1 MNISDVR
8 QQFPQY
14 SDLSDKQLADALHA
28 KFYPDLPLDDFY
40 AKVGLGGKRA
50 TVGGAFMGGLEGLL
64 SSMQTGAGAATGSA
78 EEAALAGRKR
88 GQERADKYGEAT
100 SLERVK
106 QAYNK
111 DGLLSA
117 AGEVFRQVPTAIAE
131 QAPNIAATLGSAKL
145 GAMAGTAVAPG
156 IGTLIGGGLGAFAPG
171 ALQMFGSNVERQA
184 AEQQRAGKQVAIDTG
199 SAALAAAPQAALDVA
214 ATFIP
219 MGRTVIGKVL
229 GPKVEQL
236 LARGAQESAEKLAKE
251 SLTSVITKG
260 TLVGGAAEIPTE
272 ITQQMLERA
281 QAGLSLTDEDALKE
295 YGETAYSV
303 GLLAPIGGVGRYT
316 DRAAARDV
324 AEDRRRVEEAKAQAA
339 AVKQAEQDSAAKAQ
353 YMQTPEYLD
362 DITQRYNDLQNKVA
376 ELRKTAKTKVDAND
390 LAGKEAQRQAGREL
404 AELQKTEEFTSTVQ
418 EFLKAQPLIKE
429 RDQAKVFEE
438 QKAEVMKTPGA
449 QQDLFGGMP
458 TITDMSTAGQLAA
471 FDKQL
476 AELDK
481 QAKTATTPQQQQAI
495 LNQRNAI
502 EQRMYSM
509 PGLTQSAQNELA
521 QLRSQ
526 PPAATAE
533 EARAAM
539 GQQRYIEESPQSL
552 VPSQEEFEEARR
564 RIEALQLK
572 AQTKFAESTDTAT
585 AARASEEFQR
595 LEQAKAE
602 LEKFAPYIPK
612 QPKQQ
617 KTPYLADLQKKL
629 QKARELGDMEAAAKL
644 LPQVQALE
652 EQPDLFGSDNK
663 RFAQEEALANE
674 IAQGREKA
682 EAARQR
688 LEAEKAA
695 LERIRE
701 RSAQEEGSTAWAL
714 QQKKLEQA
722 RADYA
727 NYQKLLQLREEAAK
741 LKELYGSEQEIERL
755 QNEMRQLRGL
765 PIDQV
770 ARDNR
775 AAELR
780 RRIGDLELKLEG
792 AQSETRFGPSAR
804 EGSLLQKLRST
815 ETELDALQRQIAA
828 AESTRDQT
836 AVADNI
842 LTEASDERV
851 GKLVDRLLN
860 ATTPQGEA
868 PSTPITASLKAQ
880 TRQSQEKVAG
890 QSEPLR
896 KQIEELRKNPRKN
909 KDQIANLEQQIAD
922 IEAGGMQGNMFAPL
936 MAEPAAEDALEKQK
950 PTTRSRMV
958 ELGENTADAFDQL
971 YFELE
976 KRGDA
981 SPQVVAERR
990 KQLERAVVTEID
1002 FKLQSANAPAMNR
1015 AERNQ
1020 LKQELDLLVDDMLRV
1035 GITRNADNSY
1045 ALGQV
1050 EGMTIV
1056 AVPAEGSLSTAQLT
1070 DVQNQLAEVRNQR
1083 MSALEPQLAKLTD
1096 EITSL
1101 GRMAGMTGNE
1111 LTAFVEQQM
1120 LGSGPQSL
1128 RSSIASAQQKE
1139 RELSALLSGY
1149 IEGKNLQRVVVPT
1162 MYAASARVRDLNA
1175 QLSVATANGDKTK
1188 IDSIN
1193 KELEL
1198 IEKSYTSSG
1207 SNAPLSQ
1214 RALGNIKSALPV
1226 LEDQL
1231 SGIVRRFSTD
1241 FTTNTEAREAGA
1253 TRVQVAPIEAAAD
1266 MLTRIQQNQFD
1277 INTLNAYIKKAGTPK
1292 AGPAFDALKA
1302 VIAQRDMLVQ
1312 AQKNLRTAYN
1322 AKAERDQQTA
1332 TAEEGAPTT
1341 QDAIVGMGATPQQLA
1356 GLDTRLAELR
1366 RLRQEVVDARSREGQ
1381 VGRSAKEQALLDK
1394 YAKEGPALITQY
1406 DNEIDRLTRM
1416 RQKMAPQEMRMQGAY
1431 NEARRAEQ
1439 EAGYVGDEAERAEMQ
1454 RELDT
1459 INRQL
1464 ENLTVTTSGGR
1475 IQQQLEAARDELQ
1488 AKLSFQGPAP
1498 KEGRVPQRVL
1508 PGIAT
1513 GAAVEVKP
1521 VAEER
1526 MTQARTDMVEA
1537 RTKVETLKDALQRTG
1552 TEPQYFSEVA
1562 QRLRNEVEAYY
1573 DERER
1578 DPGNLVLQR
1587 LEPSYRQKMS
1597 EVLYFEV
1604 LAANTEDQTT
1614 ARANVQT
1621 ALDKATA
1628 DMARTEAAYKA
1639 LSERQRKYETQEDV
1653 RRGAAPGQRAAERI
1667 QAGKGEGFVTPKG
1680 GKVFVPKS
1688 AASWDI
1694 KKDSTTKTPTVQQT
1708 KSAVALARAAQTVLE
1723 RTEPKV
1729 SAAKQDAAKVQTQ
1742 IAALT
1747 AQKKAVDEKL
1757 AQIYPEAVA
1766 QATADEIT
1774 QIEQALR
1781 TATLAQAPA
1790 SPLPTE
1796 EITGLRFVPPDLKA
1810 FNTIIETTNSA
1821 TQKAAGEIGYTQ
1833 LLVDNAFK
1841 KLQAALNRLEKDGK
1855 KSPGK
1860 LAGLTSAYE
1869 AALFQYN
1876 KAQETLLDTKE
1887 AYLVARRSQLQLLQG
1902 VGYDLQLQQRALT
1915 SALAEYGAQ
1924 LPQAQQTVSAL
1935 EKERDALQAK
1945 LDKATEEQKRTVGEQ
1960 QLAKD
1965 KERQERNKAL
1975 DAAADARAALQR
1987 AKEGLG
1993 LAGTRVTRD
2002 TAGAIPAAVQ
2012 ADIKRQIASA
2022 ETELGK
2028 VESNP
2033 RATAAEITAAK
2044 DKIVALNQSLDTL
2057 YSMVPPTATPIYE
2070 GDVSATQDA
2079 LTAARERL
2087 EDLEQGG
2094 RATTAQIENARQRV
2108 SELEAAAQGPQ
2119 PAEGM
2124 RLPERR
2130 VGPMVRNISGSKKLI
2145 QGGMQ
2150 KLRASGLSQ
2159 EAANSVTIA
2168 HYTVQ
2173 LEENPDSKTAKNKL
2187 DAATKGM
2194 TQDQVD
2200 AAFEEGVRLI
2210 GSGPTLEMI
2219 AKRET
2224 LRQADITLTKAEK
2237 DLAYAQDAKD
2247 PAMVKL
2253 AEDGVAI
2260 AKNNRDRAI
2269 DAYNIAKE
2277 LREAQFVK
2285 RERTSTK
2292 QAALDAELDAA
2303 FDSTSVPLETDLVAP
2318 EKSKIQRKTGRVV
2331 FRTAT
2336 TSGPGMQVSAVRR
2349 LVERIISEWTNV
2361 PNIVLAE
2368 EFDSLPDNIKEQAIA
2383 DGVQD
2388 TFPGVYDPI
2397 TNTTYLVADRLH
2409 TAEDVIATLAHEI
2422 SGHFGLRSIMGQDFP
2437 RIMESLYKGNKT
2449 VRDLA
2454 DAKIAETPNL
2464 PVMTAVEEVLADMA
2478 EKPTTPVAKGVVAR
2492 VVAFIKNALKRLSG
2506 QTVSDDYVRQI
2517 IANANRYV
2525 TTGGTAGP
2533 GGRYTGGP
2541 VFRSKNTPS
2550 SSIVGQKAASW
2561 DNLRGNL
2568 FGLGGR
2574 VQFVDRLG
2582 AADEGIVRAQNAGV
2596 LSSLEAET
2604 AQYFMRLADATSQT
2618 AGQFI
2623 TSGPVQIVS
2632 EKIGNSVE
2640 ERYQSQTGSNLVRVA
2655 EHIDTAA
2662 KAGLGDSAEIA
2673 TTVIMAGNRANS
2685 MTNGWERL
2693 NAENPAGAKAEYEMY
2708 KAKLAANPA
2717 AKAAVDA
2724 AIAEY
2729 QKYNNG
2735 LLDFLVQTGFM
2746 PKHEADRLKKVP
2758 YVPFYRVENG
2768 AVVLFTGEEKPIRIG
2783 SLTDNPDLKQLL
2795 GDSRSI
2801 MPLLTSAAQNTFML
2815 TRAGLRN
2822 KGTHATADALFK
2834 AGFAS
2839 KFGRGPGPAGTS
2851 TVRFKVNGEDYFA
2864 VIDTDTFG
2872 VPANLVV
2879 QGMEGIKTAI
2889 PLLVQMLGIP
2899 ANILRKFVT
2908 RSPAYIVRQLI
2919 RDPVNAA
2926 IVGGVDGMPVLNAL
2940 KEMSKMRAGR
2950 SPSEDA
2956 LMRGLV
2962 VSSNVYTGDERDMQ
2976 KFLED
2981 ISTGKGKWDKL
2992 LGLMD
2997 TAALQSDA
3005 ATRAVVYQDSLKKGF
3020 TTRQAE
3026 YRALEVQNFSRRG
3039 LSPSMQWLSVMVPF
3053 FNAQIQGLDVLYR
3066 SFRGKMPFSE
3076 RLEIQRKIIARGSML
3091 FVGTLAYAMM
3101 MQDDEEYLKATPEER
3116 YGNFFVHIPGVKDA
3130 LKIPIPYEAGILFKA
3145 LPEAIVNVA
3154 MGDAKAKEAIKGLGM
3169 LLWQSTPGV
3178 VPLGTKPI
3186 LEAAYGQTP
3195 FGPIESA
3202 REKELKAAERYRENT
3217 PEVLKLLGG
3226 LTGAVG
3232 VSPLMLEHFVRGYT
3246 SSLGVSLLHVFDPV
3260 LAEQGLSKATTGASK
3275 TPFIGGLFQTADGR
3289 FLIERAYER
3298 MEEINQV
3305 ANTYKKL
3312 ASSGRTAEA
3321 EAMRQNYLGMLE
3333 MANSAGSFKQ
3343 RMGDM
3348 FSQERAIRDDRRL
3361 TTEQKDKRIEQ
3372 LKAAQ
3377 NKEAREFYAAT
3388 ERTTP
3393 R

>member
-78 EEAALAGRKR
+78 EEAALAGLKR

-184 AEQQRAGKQVAIDTG
+184 AEQQRAGQPVDINVG
-199 SAALAAAPQAALDVA
+199 QAATAAPIQAALDVA

-236 LARGAQESAEKLAKE
+236 LARGAEESAEKLAKE
-251 SLTSVITKG
+251 SLKSVLAKG
-260 TLVGGAAEIPTE
+260 TLVGGVAEIPTE
-272 ITQQMLERA
+272 IAQQMLERA

-316 DRAAARDV
+316 DRSAARDV
-324 AEDRRRVEEAKAQAA
+324 VEDRRRVEEAKAQAA

-471 FDKQL
+471 FDEQI

-481 QAKTATTPQQQQAI
+481 QAAKATTPQQQQAI
-495 LNQRNAI
+495 LNQRTDI
-502 EQRMYSM
+502 EQRV
-509 PGLTQSAQNELA
+509 QE
-521 QLRSQ
+521 
-526 PPAATAE
+526 
-533 EARAAM
+533 
-539 GQQRYIEESPQSL
+539 L
-552 VPSQEEFEEARR
+552 VPSQEEFDEARR

-617 KTPYLADLQKKL
+617 KTPDLADLQKKL

-701 RSAQEEGSTAWAL
+701 RSAQEEGSAAWAL

-741 LKELYGSEQEIERL
+741 LKDLYGSEQEIERL

-828 AESTRDQT
+828 AENTRDQT

-851 GKLVDRLLN
+851 GKLVDQLLN
-860 ATTPQGEA
+860 AATPQGEA
-868 PSTPITASLKAQ
+868 PSTPIATALKSQ
-880 TRQSQEKVAG
+880 TAKSQEKVAG
-890 QSEPLR
+890 QTEPLR

-936 MAEPAAEDALEKQK
+936 MAEPAAEGDLEKQK

-958 ELGENTADAFDQL
+958 DLNENTSDAFDQL

-976 KRGDA
+976 KTGEG
-981 SPQVVAERR
+981 SPQVIAERR
-990 KQLERAVVTEID
+990 KQLERAVVMEID
-1002 FKLQSANAPAMNR
+1002 FKLQAAGAPAMNR
-1015 AERNQ
+1015 AERDQ
-1020 LKQELDLLVDDMLRV
+1020 LKQELSLLVDDMLRI
-1035 GITRNADNSY
+1035 GIKRNADNSY
-1045 ALGQV
+1045 SLGQIT
-1050 EGMTIV
+1050 GMTI
-1056 AVPAEGSLSTAQLT
+1056 AAIPKEGSLTTAQLAQ
-1070 DVQNQLAEVRNQR
+1070 VQNELADVRNNR
-1083 MSALEPQLAKLTD
+1083 IGTLEPRLAKLND
-1096 EITSL
+1096 EIASL

-1111 LTAFVEQQM
+1111 LTAFVEEQM

-1149 IEGKNLQRVVVPT
+1149 IEGKNLQLVVVPT
-1162 MYAASARVRDLNA
+1162 MYAASARVRELNA
-1175 QLSVATANGDKTK
+1175 QLTAATANGDKTK

-1193 KELEL
+1193 KELDA

-1207 SNAPLSQ
+1207 SNAPLSH

-1241 FTTNTEAREAGA
+1241 FTTNAEAREAGP
-1253 TRVQVAPIEAAAD
+1253 TRVQTTPLEAAAD
-1266 MLTRIQQNQFD
+1266 TLARIQQNQFD
-1277 INTLNAYIKKAGTPK
+1277 LNTLNAYIKKAGTPK
-1292 AGPAFDALKA
+1292 EGAAFDALKS
-1302 VIAQRDMLVQ
+1302 VTAQRDALVQ
-1312 AQKNLRTAYN
+1312 EQKNLRAAYN
-1322 AKAERDQQTA
+1322 AKAERAQQTT
-1332 TAEEGAPTT
+1332 TAEETAPTT
-1341 QDAIVGMGATPQQLA
+1341 REAIVGMGATPQQLA

-1366 RLRQEVVDARSREGQ
+1366 RLRQDAVDSRSREGQ
-1381 VGRSAKEQALLDK
+1381 VGRNAKEQALLDK

-1416 RQKMAPQEMRMQGAY
+1416 RNKLAPQEASMQEAY

-1439 EAGYVGDEAERAEMQ
+1439 ETGYVGDAAERAELQ

-1459 INRQL
+1459 INKQL
-1464 ENLTVTTSGGR
+1464 ENLTVTTTGGR

-1488 AKLSFQGPAP
+1488 AKLNFQGPAP
-1498 KEGRVPQRVL
+1498 KERVLQRSL

-1513 GAAVEVKP
+1513 GAVTEVKP
-1521 VAEER
+1521 VSEER
-1526 MTQARTDMVEA
+1526 MTQARTEMVET
-1537 RTKVETLKDALQRTG
+1537 RTTVETLKDALQRTG
-1552 TEPQYFSEVA
+1552 TEAQYFREVA
-1562 QRLRNEVEAYY
+1562 QLLRNEVDAFEDAYEARAGTAQ
-1573 DERER
+1573 DQAQWDKR
-1578 DPGNLVLQR
+1578 R
-1587 LEPSYRQKMS
+1587 LESDAKLS
-1597 EVLYFEV
+1597 KILYFEV
-1604 LAANTEDQTT
+1604 LASNTEDQADAK
-1614 ARANVQT
+1614 ARVQT
-1621 ALDKATA
+1621 ALDKAVA
-1628 DMARTEAAYKA
+1628 DMERAESTYNA
-1639 LSERQRKYETQEDV
+1639 LSERQRKYEAQEDV
-1653 RRGAAPGQRAAERI
+1653 RIGAAPGQRAAERI
-1667 QAGKGEGFVTPKG
+1667 QAGKGEGFQTPKG
-1680 GKVFVPKS
+1680 GKIFTPKS

-1694 KKDSTTKTPTVQQT
+1694 KKDSTTKTPTAQET
-1708 KSAVALARAAQTVLE
+1708 KSAMSLAKAAQTLLDRV
-1723 RTEPKV
+1723 TP
-1729 SAAKQDAAKVQTQ
+1729 AASRAQQSIASIQSQV
-1742 IAALT
+1742 AALT
-1747 AQKKAVDEKL
+1747 AQRKAVDEKL
-1757 AQIYPEAVA
+1757 AQIYPENVE

-1781 TATLAQAPA
+1781 TATLAKAPA
-1790 SPLPTE
+1790 SPLPVDE
-1796 EITGLRFVPPDLKA
+1796 VTGVALLPADLGS
-1810 FNTIIETTNSA
+1810 FNAIIETTNSA
-1821 TQKAAGEIGYTQ
+1821 VQKAASEIGYTQ
-1833 LLVDNAFK
+1833 LLVDNAFT
-1841 KLQAALNRLEKDGK
+1841 KLQAALKRLEKEGS

-1860 LAGLTSAYE
+1860 RAGLTSAYE

-1902 VGYDLQLQQRALT
+1902 VGYNLQLQQRALT
-1915 SALAEYGAQ
+1915 ASLAEYGTQ
-1924 LPQAQQTVSAL
+1924 LPQAQQTAATL

-1945 LDKATEEQKRTVGEQ
+1945 LDKATDEQKRVIGAQ
-1960 QLAKD
+1960 QLERD
-1965 KERQERNKAL
+1965 KERQARNKAL
-1975 DAAADARAALQR
+1975 DDAAEARATLQR

-1993 LAGTRVTRD
+1993 LEGIRVTRD
-2002 TAGAIPAAVQ
+2002 TAGKIPAAVQ
-2012 ADIKRQIASA
+2012 ADIKKRISTA
-2022 ETELGK
+2022 ETELTK
-2028 VESNP
+2028 TESNP
-2033 RATAAEITAAK
+2033 RSTADEINAAK
-2044 DKIVALNQSLDTL
+2044 EKIVGLNKELDTI
-2057 YSMVPPTATPIYE
+2057 YGMVQPTATPIYE
-2070 GDVSATQDA
+2070 GTRKQLDD
-2079 LTAARERL
+2079 RL
-2087 EDLEQGG
+2087 LQAQVRLAELEQDD
-2094 RATTAQIENARQRV
+2094 RATSAQIEAARKRIT
-2108 SELEAAAQGPQ
+2108 ELQKLGEGPQ

-2159 EAANSVTIA
+2159 EAANSIAIA

-2173 LEENPDSKTAKNKL
+2173 LEGNSNSKTAKDKL

-2224 LRQADITLTKAEK
+2224 LRQADVTLTKAEK
-2237 DLAYAQDAKD
+2237 DLAFAQDAKD

-2260 AKNNRDRAI
+2260 AKNNRDRAV
-2269 DAYNIAKE
+2269 DAYNVAKE
-2277 LREAQFVK
+2277 EREVQFVT
-2285 RERTSTK
+2285 RERSSKK
-2292 QAALDAELDAA
+2292 QAAADAELDAA
-2303 FDSTSVPLETDLVAP
+2303 FDNTSSPIETEIESAAAT
-2318 EKSKIQRKTGRVV
+2318 ESETTTARKGRVV

-2349 LVERIISEWTNV
+2349 LVERITGEWTNV

-2454 DAKIAETPNL
+2454 DAKIAQTPNM

-2478 EKPTTPVAKGVVAR
+2478 ERPTTPVAKGVVAR

-2851 TVRFKVNGEDYFA
+2851 TVRFKVKGEDYFA

-3333 MANSAGSFKQ
+3333 MAGSAGSFKQ

-3361 TTEQKDKRIEQ
+3361 TTAQKDARIEQ

>member
-1 MNISDVR
+1 MSYTVALPNGQTVEFPDSVPKDKAAEIIR
-8 QQFPQY
+8 QQ
-14 SDLSDKQLADALHA
+14 
-28 KFYPDLPLDDFY
+28 
-40 AKVGLGGKRA
+40 LGGVSAEEGKRA
-50 TVGGAFMGGLEGLL
+50 TVGGAFSSGLESLL

-78 EEAALAGRKR
+78 EEAALAGLKR
-88 GQERADKYGEAT
+88 GQERAAKYGEAT

-106 QAYNK
+106 QAYAK
-111 DGLLSA
+111 DGFLSA
-117 AGEVFRQVPTAIAE
+117 AGETLRQVPTAIAE
-131 QAPNIAATLGSAKL
+131 QAPNIAATLGTAKL
-145 GAMAGTAVAPG
+145 GAMAGTAIAPG
-156 IGTLIGGGLGAFAPG
+156 IGTLIGGGLGAFVPG

-184 AEQQRAGKQVAIDTG
+184 AEQQQAGKPVNIDVG
-199 SAALAAAPQAALDVA
+199 SAAAAAPIQGALDVA

-219 MGRTVIGKVL
+219 LGRTVIGKVL

-251 SLTSVITKG
+251 SLTSVIAKG
-260 TLVGGAAEIPTE
+260 TVVGGAAEIPTE

-281 QAGLSLTDEDALKE
+281 QAGLSLTDADALKE

-303 GLLAPIGGVGRYT
+303 GLLAPIGGVGRFA
-316 DRAAARDV
+316 DRSAARDV
-324 AEDRRRVEEAKAQAA
+324 VEDRRRIDEAKAQAE
-339 AVKQAEQDSAAKAQ
+339 AVKQAEQQRVAREQ
-353 YMQTPEYLD
+353 YMQTPEYLGE
-362 DITQRYNDLQNKVA
+362 IAQRYTDLQNKVT
-376 ELRKTAKTKVDAND
+376 ELRKVAKTKVDAND

-404 AELQKTEEFTSTVQ
+404 AELQKTEEYTSTVQ
-418 EFLKAQPLIKE
+418 EFLKAQPLIKARE
-429 RDQAKVFEE
+429 EAQAFEAQKVEAM
-438 QKAEVMKTPGA
+438 KAPGA

-458 TITDMSTAGQLAA
+458 TVTDMSPIGQLSA
-471 FDKQL
+471 FDTQL
-476 AELDK
+476 ADLDA
-481 QAKTATTPQQQQAI
+481 QAKKATTPQQQQAI
-495 LNQRNAI
+495 LNQRNDI
-502 EQRMYSM
+502 EQRMQALA
-509 PGLTQSAQNELA
+509 PAQ
-521 QLRSQ
+521 
-526 PPAATAE
+526 AE
-533 EARAAM
+533 
-539 GQQRYIEESPQSL
+539 
-552 VPSQEEFEEARR
+552 FDEARR

-572 AQTKFAESTDTAT
+572 AQTAFAESTDTAT
-585 AARASEEFQR
+585 AARASEEYQR

-612 QPKQQ
+612 QLAQP
-617 KTPYLADLQKKL
+617 KTPDIADLQKKL
-629 QKARELGDMEAAAKL
+629 QKARDLGDMEAAAKL
-644 LPQVQALE
+644 LPQIQQAGTQLGLFE
-652 EQPDLFGSDNK
+652 EGMQQEDA
-663 RFAQEEALANE
+663 FAQAVGDTREKLAQARQKLDSEKEAL
-674 IAQGREKA
+674 G
-682 EAARQR
+682 
-688 LEAEKAA
+688 
-695 LERIRE
+695 RIRE
-701 RSAQEEGSTAWAL
+701 QNLPGPTVSGGFRSV
-714 QQKKLEQA
+714 LEQERA
-722 RADYA
+722 TKAKATYDQALADYE
-727 NYQKLLQLREEAAK
+727 NLQKNAALIEQINTLRRQRATPAVEE
-741 LKELYGSEQEIERL
+741 ELNRLMQEA
-755 QNEMRQLRGL
+755 RQLGL
-765 PIDQV
+765 LPMDQQ

-780 RRIGDLELKLEG
+780 RRIGELEIKLEG
-792 AQSETRFGPSAR
+792 AQSDVKFGPSAR
-804 EGSLLQKLRST
+804 EGAALQKLRDVEAEMAELQKEIDAAE
-815 ETELDALQRQIAA
+815 ETRTARAKQTQKAVPYNPDIAEWTDVTDQRTSDFLDRILASLTPSQPATPTSAA
-828 AESTRDQT
+828 ANLR
-836 AVADNI
+836 
-842 LTEASDERV
+842 
-851 GKLVDRLLN
+851 
-860 ATTPQGEA
+860 
-868 PSTPITASLKAQ
+868 AQ
-880 TRQSQEKVAG
+880 TQQSQEKTAG
-890 QSEPLR
+890 QTAPLR

-922 IEAGGMQGNMFAPL
+922 IEAGGMQGNMFAQL
-936 MAEPAAEDALEKQK
+936 MAEPAAEGELEKQK

-976 KRGDA
+976 KRGEA

-1002 FKLQSANAPAMNR
+1002 FKLQTAGAPAMSR

-1045 ALGQV
+1045 ALGQI

-1056 AVPAEGSLSTAQLT
+1056 ALPAEGSLSTAQLAE
-1070 DVQNQLAEVRNQR
+1070 VQNQLAEVRNNR
-1083 MSALEPQLAKLTD
+1083 ITVLEPRLAQLTE
-1096 EITSL
+1096 EIYSL
-1101 GRMAGMTGNE
+1101 GRMAGRTGNE
-1111 LTAFVEQQM
+1111 LSAFVDQQ
-1120 LGSGPQSL
+1120 LEGNGPQSL
-1128 RSSIASAQQKE
+1128 HSSIASAQQKE

-1162 MYAASARVRDLNA
+1162 MDAASPRVRDLNA
-1175 QLSVATANGDKTK
+1175 QLAAATANGDQTK

-1193 KELEL
+1193 KELYS
-1198 IEKSYTSSG
+1198 IEKSYTAKG

-1214 RALGNIKSALPV
+1214 RVLGDIKSALPV

-1241 FTTNTEAREAGA
+1241 FTTNPEAREAGV

-1312 AQKNLRTAYN
+1312 AQKNLRASYN
-1322 AKAERDQQTA
+1322 AKAERAQQPT

-1341 QDAIVGMGATPQQLA
+1341 QEAIVGMGATPQQLA

-1366 RLRQEVVDARSREGQ
+1366 RLRQEVVDARSRQGQ
-1381 VGRSAKEQALLDK
+1381 VGRTAKEQALLDK
-1394 YAKEGPALITQY
+1394 YAKEGPTLITQY

-1416 RQKMAPQEMRMQGAY
+1416 RQKMAPQETLMQGAY
-1431 NEARRAEQ
+1431 NEARLAEQ
-1439 EAGYVGDEAERAEMQ
+1439 EAGYVGDEAERAELQ

-1464 ENLTVTTSGGR
+1464 ENLTVTTAGGK
-1475 IQQQLEAARDELQ
+1475 IKQQLEAARNDLQ

-1498 KEGRVPQRVL
+1498 KEERAPQRSL

-1513 GAAVEVKP
+1513 GAVVEVKP

-1537 RTKVETLKDALQRTG
+1537 RTTVETLKEALRRTG
-1552 TEPQYFSEVA
+1552 TEAQYFREVA
-1562 QRLRNEVEAYY
+1562 QLLRNEVDAFEDAYEA
-1573 DERER
+1573 RAGSQR
-1578 DPGNLVLQR
+1578 DQAQWDKLR
-1587 LEPSYRQKMS
+1587 LESDAKLS
-1597 EVLYFEV
+1597 KVLYFEV
-1604 LAANTEDQTT
+1604 LASNTEDQTDAKT
-1614 ARANVQT
+1614 RVQT
-1621 ALDKATA
+1621 ALDNAVEN
-1628 DMARTEAAYKA
+1628 MERTEAAYKA
-1639 LSERQRKYETQEDV
+1639 LSERQRKYEAQEDV

-1694 KKDSTTKTPTVQQT
+1694 KKDSTTKTPTVPQT
-1708 KSAVALARAAQTVLE
+1708 KSAVALARAAQTVLD

-1729 SAAKQDAAKVQTQ
+1729 SAAKQDVAKVQTQ
-1742 IAALT
+1742 VATLT

-1757 AQIYPEAVA
+1757 AQIYPEAVE
-1766 QATADEIT
+1766 QETKDEIQ
-1774 QIEQALR
+1774 QIEQTLR
-1781 TATLAQAPA
+1781 TATLAAAP
-1790 SPLPTE
+1790 PLLPIDEVTYAPVMPT
-1796 EITGLRFVPPDLKA
+1796 DLKEL
-1810 FNTIIETTNSA
+1810 NTLIETTNSKV
-1821 TQKAAGEIGYTQ
+1821 QKAASEIGYVQ
-1833 LLVDNAFK
+1833 LQADNAFS
-1841 KLQAALNRLEKDGK
+1841 KLQAALKRLEKEGD

-1860 LAGLTSAYE
+1860 RAGLTSAYE
-1869 AALFQYN
+1869 AALFQHN
-1876 KAQETLLDTKE
+1876 KAQDNLLDAKE
-1887 AYLVARRSQLQLLQG
+1887 TYLVARRAQLQLLQG
-1902 VGYDLQLQQRALT
+1902 VSENLKLQQTGLNN
-1915 SALAEYGAQ
+1915 ALAEYGMQ

-1945 LDKATEEQKRTVGEQ
+1945 VDKATEEQKRTVGAQ
-1960 QLAKD
+1960 QLERD

-1975 DAAADARAALQR
+1975 DAAAEARAALQR
-1987 AKEGLG
+1987 AKEGMG
-1993 LAGTRVTRD
+1993 LEGTRVTRD
-2002 TAGAIPAAVQ
+2002 TAGKIPTAVQ
-2012 ADIKRQIASA
+2012 ADIKQQIATA

-2033 RATAAEITAAK
+2033 RSTAAEITAAK

-2057 YSMVPPTATPIYE
+2057 YSMVPPTVTPIYE

-2094 RATTAQIENARQRV
+2094 RATTAQIETARQRV
-2108 SELEAAAQGPQ
+2108 KELEDAAQGPQ
-2119 PAEGM
+2119 PVEGM
-2124 RLPERR
+2124 RLPERK

-2145 QGGMQ
+2145 QGGIQ
-2150 KLRASGLSQ
+2150 KLRAAGLSQ
-2159 EAANSVTIA
+2159 EAANSIAIA

-2173 LEENPDSKTAKNKL
+2173 LEDKPDNKTAKAKL

-2210 GSGPTLEMI
+2210 GSGPTLEVI

-2224 LRQADITLTKAEK
+2224 LRQADVTLTKAEK
-2237 DLAYAQDAKD
+2237 DLDFAKEAKD

-2260 AKNNRDRAI
+2260 AENARNRAV
-2269 DAYNIAKE
+2269 DAYNLAKE
-2277 LREAQFVK
+2277 LREAQFLK
-2285 RERTSTK
+2285 RERAPSK
-2292 QAALDAELDAA
+2292 QAVADAELDAA
-2303 FDSTSVPLETDLVAP
+2303 FDTTVSPIEAEIDTDTAA
-2318 EKSKIQRKTGRVV
+2318 ESDKAKARTGRVV

-2349 LVERIISEWTNV
+2349 LVERITGEWENV

-2368 EFDSLPDNIKEQAIA
+2368 EFDSLPDNIKQQAIA

-2388 TFPGVYDPI
+2388 TFPGVYDPV

-2409 TAEDVIATLAHEI
+2409 TGEDVIATIAHEI

-2437 RIMESLYKGNKT
+2437 RIMEMLYKGNKN
-2449 VRDLA
+2449 VRELA
-2454 DAKIAETPNL
+2454 DAKIAASPNM

-2478 EKPTTPVAKGVVAR
+2478 ESPTTPAAKGVVAR

-2541 VFRSKNTPS
+2541 VFRSKNTPPS
-2550 SSIVGQKAASW
+2550 AMVGQQAGNW
-2561 DNLRGNL
+2561 DTVRGNL
-2568 FGLGGR
+2568 FGLAGR
-2574 VQFVDRLG
+2574 VQLVDKLG

-2604 AQYFMRLADATSQT
+2604 AQYFMRLADATSQA

-2632 EKIGNSVE
+2632 EKIGTSVE

-2693 NAENPAGAKAEYEMY
+2693 NAKEPAKAKAEYEMY

-2746 PKHEADRLKKVP
+2746 SKHEADRLKKVP

-2783 SLTDNPDLKQLL
+2783 SLADNPDLKQLL

-2801 MPLLTSAAQNTFML
+2801 MPLLTSAVQNTFML

-2822 KGTHATADALFK
+2822 KGAHATSDALFK

-2851 TVRFKVNGEDYFA
+2851 TVRFKVGGEDYFA

-2872 VPANLVV
+2872 IPANLVV
-2879 QGMEGIKTAI
+2879 QGMEGIKTAL
-2889 PLLVQMLGIP
+2889 PMLVKMLGIP

-2908 RSPAYIVRQLI
+2908 RGPAYIIRQLI

-2926 IVGGVDGMPVLNAL
+2926 IVGGVDGVPVLNAL
-2940 KEMSKMRAGR
+2940 REMAKMRGGR
-2950 SPSEDA
+2950 SPSQEA

-2976 KFLED
+2976 KFLDD

-2992 LGLMD
+2992 IGLMD
-2997 TAALQSDA
+2997 TMALQSDA

-3039 LSPSMQWLSVMVPF
+3039 LSPSMQYLSIMVPF

-3091 FVGTLAYAMM
+3091 MVGTLAYAMM
-3101 MQDDEEYLKATPEER
+3101 MQDDEEYMKASPEER

-3130 LKIPIPYEAGILFKA
+3130 LKIPIPYEVGILFKA

-3154 MGDAKAKEAIKGLGM
+3154 MGDAKAKEAIKGIGM

-3178 VPLGTKPI
+3178 VPLGTKPV
-3186 LEAAYGQTP
+3186 LEAAYGSTP
-3195 FGPIESA
+3195 FGPIESQ

-3226 LTGAVG
+3226 LTGSVG

-3260 LAEQGLSKATTGASK
+3260 LAEQGLEKATRGAAK
-3275 TPFIGGLFQTADGR
+3275 TPFVGGLFQTADGR

-3333 MANSAGSFKQ
+3333 MSGSAGAFKQ

-3348 FSQERAIRDDRRL
+3348 FGQERAIRDDRRL
-3361 TTEQKDKRIEQ
+3361 TTAQKDQRIEQ

-3377 NKEAREFYAAT
+3377 TKEAREFYAAT
-3388 ERTTP
+3388 ERTTRP
-3393 R
+3393 

>member
-28 KFYPDLPLDDFY
+28 KFYSDVPLDDFY
-40 AKVGLGGKRA
+40 AKVGLGSKRA
-50 TVGGAFMGGLEGLL
+50 TVGGAFSSGLESLL

-78 EEAALAGRKR
+78 EEAALAGLKR
-88 GQERADKYGEAT
+88 GQERAAKYGEAT

-106 QAYNK
+106 QAYAK
-111 DGLLSA
+111 DGFLSA
-117 AGEVFRQVPTAIAE
+117 AGETLRQVPTAIAE
-131 QAPNIAATLGSAKL
+131 QAPNIAATLGTAKL
-145 GAMAGTAVAPG
+145 GAMAGTAIAPG
-156 IGTLIGGGLGAFAPG
+156 IGTLIGGGLGAFVPG

-184 AEQQRAGKQVAIDTG
+184 AEQQQAGKPVNIDVG
-199 SAALAAAPQAALDVA
+199 SAAAAAPIQGALDVA

-219 MGRTVIGKVL
+219 LGRTVIGKVL

-251 SLTSVITKG
+251 SLTSVIAKG
-260 TLVGGAAEIPTE
+260 TVVGGAAEIPTE

-281 QAGLSLTDEDALKE
+281 QAGLSLTDADALKE

-303 GLLAPIGGVGRYT
+303 GLLAPIGGVGRFA
-316 DRAAARDV
+316 DRSAARDV
-324 AEDRRRVEEAKAQAA
+324 VEDRRRVEEAKAQAE
-339 AVKQAEQDSAAKAQ
+339 AVKQAEQQRVAREQ
-353 YMQTPEYLD
+353 YMQTPEYLGE
-362 DITQRYNDLQNKVA
+362 ITQRYTDLQNKVT
-376 ELRKTAKTKVDAND
+376 ELRKIAKTKVDAND

-404 AELQKTEEFTSTVQ
+404 AELQKTEEYTSTVQ

-429 RDQAKVFEE
+429 REEKQAFEA

-458 TITDMSTAGQLAA
+458 TITDMSPAGQLSA
-471 FDKQL
+471 FDTQL
-476 AELDK
+476 ADLDAQSK
-481 QAKTATTPQQQQAI
+481 KATTPQQQQAI
-495 LNQRNAI
+495 LNQRNDI
-502 EQRMYSM
+502 EQRM
-509 PGLTQSAQNELA
+509 
-521 QLRSQ
+521 
-526 PPAATAE
+526 
-533 EARAAM
+533 
-539 GQQRYIEESPQSL
+539 QSL
-552 VPSQEEFEEARR
+552 IPSQEEFDEGRR
-564 RIEALQLK
+564 RIEALQLR
-572 AQTKFAESTDTAT
+572 AQTAFAKSTDTAT
-585 AARASEEFQR
+585 AARASAEFQR

-602 LEKFAPYIPK
+602 LEKFAPYIAK
-612 QPKQQ
+612 QPK
-617 KTPYLADLQKKL
+617 ASDAAALQKKL
-629 QKARELGDMEAAAKL
+629 QKARDEGDMETAARL
-644 LPQVQALE
+644 LPQVQSLE
-652 EQPDLFGSDNK
+652 EQPDLFASADLK
-663 RFAQEEALANE
+663 EERDAKFAEE

-688 LEAEKAA
+688 VEEEKAA
-695 LERIRE
+695 LERIRQ
-701 RSAQEEGSTAWAL
+701 RPVNEEGSAAWVR
-714 QQKKLEQA
+714 QQLKLEEV
-722 RADYA
+722 RRDYA

-741 LKELYGSEQEIERL
+741 LQDLYGSEQEIERL

-765 PIDQV
+765 PIDQI

-775 AAELR
+775 AKELQ

-792 AQSETRFGPSAR
+792 AQSDTKFGPSAR
-804 EGSLLQKLRST
+804 EGSLLQKLRET
-815 ETELDALQRQIAA
+815 ETEMAGLKAQIAEAEEARA
-828 AESTRDQT
+828 AREKQTQRAVPFNPDIEDWVDVTDRRTSDFLDKILSYFGGDQ
-836 AVADNI
+836 D
-842 LTEASDERV
+842 
-851 GKLVDRLLN
+851 
-860 ATTPQGEA
+860 A
-868 PSTPITASLKAQ
+868 PSTPIATTLKTQAAK
-880 TRQSQEKVAG
+880 SQEKVGG
-890 QSEPLR
+890 QTEPLR

-922 IEAGGMQGNMFAPL
+922 IEAGSMQGNMFAQL
-936 MAEPAAEDALEKQK
+936 MAEPTAEGELEKQK

-976 KRGDA
+976 KRGEA

-1002 FKLQSANAPAMNR
+1002 FKLQAANAPAMNR

-1035 GITRNADNSY
+1035 NITRNADNSY

-1050 EGMTIV
+1050 TGMTIV
-1056 AVPAEGSLSTAQLT
+1056 AIPAEGSLSTAQLAG
-1070 DVQNQLAEVRNQR
+1070 VQSQLAETRNNR
-1083 MSALEPQLAKLTD
+1083 ITVLEPRLAKLTE
-1096 EITSL
+1096 EIRSL

-1111 LTAFVEQQM
+1111 LSAFVDQQ
-1120 LGSGPQSL
+1120 LEGSGPQSL
-1128 RSSIASAQQKE
+1128 HSSIASAQQKE

-1162 MYAASARVRDLNA
+1162 MYAASARVRELNA
-1175 QLSVATANGDKTK
+1175 QLASATANADQTK

-1193 KELEL
+1193 KELDA
-1198 IEKSYTSSG
+1198 IEKSYTAKG

-1214 RALGNIKSALPV
+1214 RALGDIKSALPV

-1241 FTTNTEAREAGA
+1241 FTTNPQAREEGA
-1253 TRVQVAPIEAAAD
+1253 TRVQALPIEVAAD
-1266 MLTRIQQNQFD
+1266 TLARIQQNQFD

-1292 AGPAFDALKA
+1292 AGPAFDALKS
-1302 VIAQRDMLVQ
+1302 VTAQRDALVQ
-1312 AQKNLRTAYN
+1312 EQKNLRAAYN
-1322 AKAERDQQTA
+1322 AKAERVQQPTA
-1332 TAEEGAPTT
+1332 AEEAATT
-1341 QDAIVGMGATPQQLA
+1341 SQEALIGMGATPQQLA

-1381 VGRSAKEQALLDK
+1381 VGRTAKEQALLDK

-1416 RQKMAPQEMRMQGAY
+1416 RQKMAPQETLMQDAY
-1431 NEARRAEQ
+1431 NEARRTEQ
-1439 EAGYVGDEAERAEMQ
+1439 ETGYVGDAAERAEMQ

-1464 ENLTVTTSGGR
+1464 ENLTVTTAGGN
-1475 IQQQLEAARDELQ
+1475 IKKQLEAARDALQ
-1488 AKLSFQGPAP
+1488 DKLSFQGPAP
-1498 KEGRVPQRVL
+1498 REKRAPQRVL
-1508 PGIAT
+1508 PGMPVSLRS
-1513 GAAVEVKP
+1513 AVP
-1521 VAEER
+1521 EER

-1537 RTKVETLKDALQRTG
+1537 RTNVETLKEALRRTG
-1552 TEPQYFSEVA
+1552 TEAQYFREVA
-1562 QRLRNEVEAYY
+1562 QQLRNEVDAFEDAYEARAGSTQ
-1573 DERER
+1573 DQAEWDKRR
-1578 DPGNLVLQR
+1578 IASDAKLA
-1587 LEPSYRQKMS
+1587 K
-1597 EVLYFEV
+1597 VLYFEV
-1604 LAANTEDQTT
+1604 LASNTEDQADAK
-1614 ARANVQT
+1614 ARVQT
-1621 ALDKATA
+1621 ALDNAIEN
-1628 DMARTEAAYKA
+1628 MERTEAAYKA
-1639 LSERQRKYETQEDV
+1639 LSERQRKYEAQEDV
-1653 RRGAAPGQRAAERI
+1653 RIGAAPGQRAAERI

-1680 GKVFVPKS
+1680 NKIFTPKD

-1708 KSAVALARAAQTVLE
+1708 KSVVALLRAAQTLLD
-1723 RTEPKV
+1723 RAEPKV

-1747 AQKKAVDEKL
+1747 EQKKTVDEKL
-1757 AQIYPEAVA
+1757 AQIYPEAVE
-1766 QATADEIT
+1766 QAAADEVR
-1774 QIEQALR
+1774 QIEEVVR
-1781 TATLAQAPA
+1781 PATLAKAPA
-1790 SPLPTE
+1790 SPLPVDEVTAAPLLP
-1796 EITGLRFVPPDLKA
+1796 TNLKEL
-1810 FNTIIETTNSA
+1810 NTLIETTNSKV
-1821 TQKAAGEIGYTQ
+1821 QKAATEVPYMQ

-1841 KLQAALNRLEKDGK
+1841 KLQAALKRLEKDGK

-1860 LAGLTSAYE
+1860 LAGLTSVYE
-1869 AALFQYN
+1869 TARFQFN
-1876 KAQETLLDTKE
+1876 KAQDDLRDTKE
-1887 AYLVARRSQLQLLQG
+1887 TYLVARRAQLQLLQG
-1902 VGYDLQLQQRALT
+1902 VGYNLQLQQRALT
-1915 SALAEYGAQ
+1915 SALAEYGSQ
-1924 LPQAQQTVSAL
+1924 LPQVQQAVSAV
-1935 EKERDALQAK
+1935 EKERNALQAK
-1945 LDKATEEQKRTVGEQ
+1945 VDATEAEQKRIVGAQ

-1975 DAAADARAALQR
+1975 DTAAEARAALQR
-1987 AKEGLG
+1987 AKEGMG
-1993 LAGTRVTRD
+1993 LEGTRVTRD
-2002 TAGAIPAAVQ
+2002 TAGKIPAAVQ
-2012 ADIKRQIASA
+2012 ADIKKRISTA
-2022 ETELGK
+2022 ENNLTKL
-2028 VESNP
+2028 ESNP
-2033 RATAAEITAAK
+2033 RSTAAEINAAK
-2044 DKIVALNQSLDTL
+2044 ESITALNNELDTIF
-2057 YSMVPPTATPIYE
+2057 SMVPPTATTIYE

-2094 RATTAQIENARQRV
+2094 RATTAQIETARQRV
-2108 SELEAAAQGPQ
+2108 KELEAEAQGQ
-2119 PAEGM
+2119 KPAEGM

-2159 EAANSVTIA
+2159 EAANSIAIA

-2173 LEENPDSKTAKNKL
+2173 LEGNPDSKTAKAKL

-2210 GSGPTLEMI
+2210 GSGPTLEVI
-2219 AKRET
+2219 ATRET

-2237 DLAYAQDAKD
+2237 DLEFAKEAKD

-2253 AEDGVAI
+2253 AEDGLAI
-2260 AKNNRDRAI
+2260 AENNRNRAV
-2269 DAYNIAKE
+2269 DAYNISKE
-2277 LREAQFVK
+2277 MREAQFVK
-2285 RERTSTK
+2285 RERSSTK
-2292 QAALDAELDAA
+2292 QAAIDAELDAA

-2318 EKSKIQRKTGRVV
+2318 EKSKIQRTTGRVV

-2349 LVERIISEWTNV
+2349 LVERITGEWKNV

-2368 EFDSLPDNIKEQAIA
+2368 EFDSLPDNIKQQAIE

-2388 TFPGVYDPI
+2388 TFPGVYDPV

-2409 TAEDVIATLAHEI
+2409 TGEDVIATLAHEI

-2437 RIMESLYKGNKT
+2437 RIMEMLYKGNKN
-2449 VRDLA
+2449 VRELA
-2454 DAKIAETPNL
+2454 DAKIAASPNM

-2478 EKPTTPVAKGVVAR
+2478 ESPTTPAAKGVVAR

-2541 VFRSKNTPS
+2541 VFRSKNTPA
-2550 SSIVGQKAASW
+2550 SSIVGQKAGSW
-2561 DNLRGNL
+2561 DTLRGNL

-2574 VQFVDRLG
+2574 VQLVDRLG
-2582 AADEGIVRAQNAGV
+2582 AADEGLVRAQNAGV

-2604 AQYFMRLADATSQT
+2604 AQYFMRLADATSQA

-2623 TSGPVQIVS
+2623 TSGPVKIVS
-2632 EKIGNSVE
+2632 EKIGTSVE

-2673 TTVIMAGNRANS
+2673 TTVIMAGNRASS

-2693 NAENPAGAKAEYEMY
+2693 NSENPAGAKAEYEMY

-2729 QKYNNG
+2729 QQYNNG

-2746 PKHEADRLKKVP
+2746 SKHEADRLKKVP

-2768 AVVLFTGEEKPIRIG
+2768 AVVLFTGEEKTIRIG
-2783 SLTDNPDLKQLL
+2783 SLADNPDLKQLL

-2822 KGTHATADALFK
+2822 KGTHATSDALFK

-2851 TVRFKVNGEDYFA
+2851 TVRFKVGGEDYFA

-2879 QGMEGIKTAI
+2879 QGMEGIKTAL
-2889 PLLVQMLGIP
+2889 PMLVKMLGVP

-2908 RSPAYIVRQLI
+2908 RGPAYVIRQLI

-2926 IVGGVDGMPVLNAL
+2926 IVGGVDGTPVLNAL
-2940 KEMSKMRAGR
+2940 KEMAKMRGGR
-2950 SPSEDA
+2950 SPSQEA

-2997 TAALQSDA
+2997 TMALQSDA
-3005 ATRAVVYQDSLKKGF
+3005 ATRAIVYQDSLKKGF

-3026 YRALEVQNFSRRG
+3026 FRALEVQNFSRRG
-3039 LSPSMQWLSVMVPF
+3039 LSPSMQYLSIMVPF

-3066 SFRGKMPFSE
+3066 SFRGKMPFSD

-3091 FVGTLAYAMM
+3091 MVGTLAYAMM
-3101 MQDDEEYLKATPEER
+3101 MQDDEEYMKATPEER

-3130 LKIPIPYEAGILFKA
+3130 LKIPIPYEVGILFKA

-3154 MGDAKAKEAIKGLGM
+3154 MGDAKAKEAIKGIGM

-3178 VPLGTKPI
+3178 LPLGTKPV
-3186 LEAAYGQTP
+3186 LEAAYGSTP
-3195 FGPIESA
+3195 FGPIESE
-3202 REKELKAAERYRENT
+3202 REKGLKAADRYRENT

-3226 LTGAVG
+3226 LTGSVG

-3246 SSLGVSLLHVFDPV
+3246 SSLGVSLLHVFDPL
-3260 LAEQGLSKATTGASK
+3260 LAEQGLEKATAGASK

-3289 FLIERAYER
+3289 FLIERAYDR

-3312 ASSGRTAEA
+3312 ATSGRTAEA
-3321 EAMRQNYLGMLE
+3321 EAMRQNYMGMLE
-3333 MANSAGSFKQ
+3333 MASSAGSFKQ

-3348 FSQERAIRDDRRL
+3348 FGQERAIRDDRRL
-3361 TTEQKDKRIEQ
+3361 TTAQKDQRIEQ

-3377 NKEAREFYAAT
+3377 NKEARDFYAAT
-3388 ERTTP
+3388 ERTTRP
-3393 R
+3393 

>member
-78 EEAALAGRKR
+78 EEAALAGLKR

-184 AEQQRAGKQVAIDTG
+184 AEQQRAGQPVDISTG
-199 SAALAAAPQAALDVA
+199 SAALAAVPQAALDVA

-236 LARGAQESAEKLAKE
+236 LARGAEESAEKLAKE
-251 SLTSVITKG
+251 SLKSVLAKG

-272 ITQQMLERA
+272 IAQQMLERA

-316 DRAAARDV
+316 DRSAARDV
-324 AEDRRRVEEAKAQAA
+324 VEDRRRVEEAKAQAA

-362 DITQRYNDLQNKVA
+362 DITKRYNDLQTKVA

-438 QKAEVMKTPGA
+438 QKAEVMQTPGA

-458 TITDMSTAGQLAA
+458 TITDMSPVGQLAA
-471 FDKQL
+471 FDEQL

-481 QAKTATTPQQQQAI
+481 QAKTATTPQQQQAV
-495 LNQRNAI
+495 LNQRNDI
-502 EQRMYSM
+502 EQRM
-509 PGLTQSAQNELA
+509 QALA
-521 QLRSQ
+521 
-526 PPAATAE
+526 
-533 EARAAM
+533 
-539 GQQRYIEESPQSL
+539 
-552 VPSQEEFEEARR
+552 PSQEEFDEARR

-572 AQTKFAESTDTAT
+572 AQTNFAESTDTAT

-617 KTPYLADLQKKL
+617 KTPDLADLQKKL

-851 GKLVDRLLN
+851 GKLVDQLLN

-868 PSTPITASLKAQ
+868 PSTPIATALKSQ
-880 TRQSQEKVAG
+880 TAKSQEKVAG
-890 QSEPLR
+890 QTEPLR

-936 MAEPAAEDALEKQK
+936 MAEPAAEGDLEKQK

-958 ELGENTADAFDQL
+958 DLNENTSDAFDQL

-976 KRGDA
+976 KTGEG
-981 SPQVVAERR
+981 SPQVIAERR
-990 KQLERAVVTEID
+990 KQLERAVVMEID
-1002 FKLQSANAPAMNR
+1002 FKLQAAGAPAMNR
-1015 AERNQ
+1015 AERDQ
-1020 LKQELDLLVDDMLRV
+1020 LKQELSLLVDDMLRI
-1035 GITRNADNSY
+1035 GIKRNADNSY
-1045 ALGQV
+1045 SLGQI
-1050 EGMTIV
+1050 EGMTI
-1056 AVPAEGSLSTAQLT
+1056 AAIPKEGSLTAT
-1070 DVQNQLAEVRNQR
+1070 QLAQAQNELADVRNNR
-1083 MSALEPQLAKLTD
+1083 IGTLEPRLAKLND
-1096 EITSL
+1096 EIASL

-1111 LTAFVEQQM
+1111 LTAFVEEQM

-1149 IEGKNLQRVVVPT
+1149 IEGKNLQLVVVPT
-1162 MYAASARVRDLNA
+1162 MYAASARVRELNA
-1175 QLSVATANGDKTK
+1175 QLTAATANGDKTK

-1193 KELEL
+1193 KELDA

-1207 SNAPLSQ
+1207 SNAPLSH

-1241 FTTNTEAREAGA
+1241 FTTNTEAREAGPA
-1253 TRVQVAPIEAAAD
+1253 RVQTTPIEAAAD
-1266 MLTRIQQNQFD
+1266 TLARIQQNQFD
-1277 INTLNAYIKKAGTPK
+1277 LNTLNAYIKKAGTPK
-1292 AGPAFDALKA
+1292 EGAAFDALKA
-1302 VIAQRDMLVQ
+1302 VTAQRDALVQ
-1312 AQKNLRTAYN
+1312 AQKNLRSAYN
-1322 AKAERDQQTA
+1322 AKAERAQQPT
-1332 TAEEGAPTT
+1332 TAEETAPTT
-1341 QDAIVGMGATPQQLA
+1341 RDALVGMGATPQQLA
-1356 GLDTRLAELR
+1356 ALDNRLVELR
-1366 RLRQEVVDARSREGQ
+1366 RLRQDVVDARSREGQ
-1381 VGRSAKEQALLDK
+1381 VGRTAKEQALLDK
-1394 YAKEGPALITQY
+1394 YAKEGPTLITQY

-1416 RQKMAPQEMRMQGAY
+1416 RSKMAPQEASMQEAY

-1439 EAGYVGDEAERAEMQ
+1439 EAGYVGDAAERAELQ

-1464 ENLTVTTSGGR
+1464 ANLTVTTTGGR

-1488 AKLSFQGPAP
+1488 AKLNFQGPAP
-1498 KEGRVPQRVL
+1498 KARVLQRSL

-1513 GAAVEVKP
+1513 GAVTEVKP
-1521 VAEER
+1521 VSEER
-1526 MTQARTDMVEA
+1526 MTQARTEMVET
-1537 RTKVETLKDALQRTG
+1537 RTTVETLKDALQRTG
-1552 TEPQYFSEVA
+1552 TEAQYFREVA
-1562 QRLRNEVEAYY
+1562 QLLRNEVDAFEDAYEARAGTAQ
-1573 DERER
+1573 DQAQWDKR
-1578 DPGNLVLQR
+1578 R
-1587 LEPSYRQKMS
+1587 LESDAKLS
-1597 EVLYFEV
+1597 KILYFEV
-1604 LAANTEDQTT
+1604 LASNTEDQADAK
-1614 ARANVQT
+1614 ARVQT
-1621 ALDKATA
+1621 ALDKAVA
-1628 DMARTEAAYKA
+1628 DMERAESTYNA
-1639 LSERQRKYETQEDV
+1639 LSERQRKYEAQEDV
-1653 RRGAAPGQRAAERI
+1653 RIGAAPGQRAAERI
-1667 QAGKGEGFVTPKG
+1667 QAGKGEGFQTPKG
-1680 GKVFVPKS
+1680 GKIFTPKS

-1694 KKDSTTKTPTVQQT
+1694 KKDSTTKTPTAQET
-1708 KSAVALARAAQTVLE
+1708 KSAMSLAKAAQTLLDRV
-1723 RTEPKV
+1723 TP
-1729 SAAKQDAAKVQTQ
+1729 AASRAQQSIASIQSQV
-1742 IAALT
+1742 AALT
-1747 AQKKAVDEKL
+1747 TQRKAVDEKL
-1757 AQIYPEAVA
+1757 AQIYPENVE

-1781 TATLAQAPA
+1781 TTTLAKAPA
-1790 SPLPTE
+1790 SPLPVDE
-1796 EITGLRFVPPDLKA
+1796 VTGVALIPADLGS

-1821 TQKAAGEIGYTQ
+1821 VQKAASEIGYTQ
-1833 LLVDNAFK
+1833 LLVDNAFT
-1841 KLQAALNRLEKDGK
+1841 KLQAALKRLEKDGS

-1860 LAGLTSAYE
+1860 RAGLTSAYE

-1902 VGYDLQLQQRALT
+1902 VGYNLQLQQRALT
-1915 SALAEYGAQ
+1915 ASLAEYGTQ
-1924 LPQAQQTVSAL
+1924 LPQAQQTAATL

-1945 LDKATEEQKRTVGEQ
+1945 LDKATDEQKRVIGAQ
-1960 QLAKD
+1960 QLERD
-1965 KERQERNKAL
+1965 KERQARNKAL
-1975 DAAADARAALQR
+1975 DDAAEARAALQR

-1993 LAGTRVTRD
+1993 LEGIRVTRD
-2002 TAGAIPAAVQ
+2002 TAGKIPAAVQ
-2012 ADIKRQIASA
+2012 ADIKRQIATA

-2033 RATAAEITAAK
+2033 RATAAEIVAAK

-2108 SELEAAAQGPQ
+2108 SELEAAAQGSQ

-2260 AKNNRDRAI
+2260 AKNNRDRAV

-2349 LVERIISEWTNV
+2349 LVERITGEWTNV

-2409 TAEDVIATLAHEI
+2409 TGEDVIATLAHEI

-2437 RIMESLYKGNKT
+2437 RIMETLYKGNKT
-2449 VRDLA
+2449 VRELA
-2454 DAKIAETPNL
+2454 DAKIAQNPNM

-2478 EKPTTPVAKGVVAR
+2478 ERPTTPVAKGVVAR

-2550 SSIVGQKAASW
+2550 SAIVGQKAASW

-2574 VQFVDRLG
+2574 VQLVDRLG

-2604 AQYFMRLADATSQT
+2604 AQYFMRLADATSQA

-2693 NAENPAGAKAEYEMY
+2693 NSENPAGAKAEYEMY

-2822 KGTHATADALFK
+2822 KGTHATADSLFK

-2851 TVRFKVNGEDYFA
+2851 TVRFKVKGEDYFA

-3005 ATRAVVYQDSLKKGF
+3005 ATRAVVYQDALKKGF

-3076 RLEIQRKIIARGSML
+3076 RLEIQRKIKARGSML
-3091 FVGTLAYAMM
+3091 FVGSLAYAMM

-3116 YGNFFVHIPGVKDA
+3116 YSNFFVHIPGVKDA

-3260 LAEQGLSKATTGASK
+3260 LAEQGLEKATTGASK

-3333 MANSAGSFKQ
+3333 MAGSAGSFKQ

-3361 TTEQKDKRIEQ
+3361 TTTQKDARIEQ

>member
-28 KFYPDLPLDDFY
+28 KFYSDIPLEDFY

-50 TVGGAFMGGLEGLL
+50 TVGGAFASGLESLL

-78 EEAALAGRKR
+78 EEAALAGLKR
-88 GQERADKYGEAT
+88 GQERAAKYGEAT

-106 QAYNK
+106 QAYAK
-111 DGLLSA
+111 DGFLSA
-117 AGEVFRQVPTAIAE
+117 AGETLRQVPTAIAE
-131 QAPNIAATLGSAKL
+131 QAPNIATTLGAAKL
-145 GAMAGTAVAPG
+145 GAMAGTAIAPG

-171 ALQMFGSNVERQA
+171 ALQMFGSNIERQA
-184 AEQQRAGKQVAIDTG
+184 AEQQAAGRPVDISTG

-219 MGRTVIGKVL
+219 LGRTVVGKVL

-236 LARGAQESAEKLAKE
+236 LARGAEEGAEKLAKE
-251 SLTSVITKG
+251 SLKSVIAKG
-260 TLVGGAAEIPTE
+260 TVIGGAAEIPTE
-272 ITQQMLERA
+272 IAQQMLERA

-303 GLLAPIGGVGRYT
+303 GLLAPIGGVGRFS
-316 DRAAARDV
+316 DRSAARDV
-324 AEDRRRVEEAKAQAA
+324 VENRRRIEEAKTQATAAQ
-339 AVKQAEQDSAAKAQ
+339 QAEQQRLEREQ

-362 DITQRYNDLQNKVA
+362 EITQRYNDLQSKVT
-376 ELRKTAKTKVDAND
+376 ELRKTAKAKVDAND

-404 AELQKTEEFTSTVQ
+404 AELQKTDEYASTVQ

-429 RDQAKVFEE
+429 REQAQQFEA
-438 QKAEVMKTPGA
+438 QKAEAMKAPGA
-449 QQDLFGGMP
+449 QADLFGGMP
-458 TITDMSTAGQLAA
+458 TATDMSPIGQLTAL
-471 FDKQL
+471 DTQL
-476 AELDK
+476 ADLDA
-481 QAKTATTPQQQQAI
+481 QAKKATTPQQQQAI
-495 LNQRNAI
+495 LNQRNDI
-502 EQRMYSM
+502 EQRMQ
-509 PGLTQSAQNELA
+509 TLA
-521 QLRSQ
+521 
-526 PPAATAE
+526 
-533 EARAAM
+533 
-539 GQQRYIEESPQSL
+539 
-552 VPSQEEFEEARR
+552 PSQTEFDEARR
-564 RIEALQLK
+564 KIEELQLK

-585 AARASEEFQR
+585 AARASAEFQR

-612 QPKQQ
+612 QLKQPKA
-617 KTPYLADLQKKL
+617 PDVAELQKKL

-644 LPQVQALE
+644 LPQIQALE
-652 EQPDLFGSDNK
+652 EQPDLFSADNK
-663 RFAQEEALANE
+663 RFEQEAALANE
-674 IAQGREKA
+674 IAQGREQA

-701 RSAQEEGSTAWAL
+701 RSAQEEGSAAWAL

-741 LKELYGSEQEIERL
+741 LKDLYGSEQEIERL

-765 PIDQV
+765 PIDQI

-780 RRIGDLELKLEG
+780 RRIGDLEIKLEG
-792 AQSETRFGPSAR
+792 AQSETKFGPSAG
-804 EGSLLQKLRST
+804 EGSLLQKLRAT

-828 AESTRDQT
+828 AESMRDQT

-851 GKLVDRLLN
+851 SKLVDQLLS

-868 PSTPITASLKAQ
+868 PAAPIATALKAQ
-880 TRQSQEKVAG
+880 TQKSQEKVAG
-890 QSEPLR
+890 QTAPLR

-922 IEAGGMQGNMFAPL
+922 IEAGGMQGNIFAQL
-936 MAEPAAEDALEKQK
+936 MAEPAAEGELEKQK

-976 KRGDA
+976 KRGEA

-1002 FKLQSANAPAMNR
+1002 FKLQAAGAPAMNR

-1050 EGMTIV
+1050 EGMTI
-1056 AVPAEGSLSTAQLT
+1056 AALPAEGSLTTAQLAE
-1070 DVQNQLAEVRNQR
+1070 VQNQLVEVRNNR

-1101 GRMAGMTGNE
+1101 GRIAGKTGNE
-1111 LTAFVEQQM
+1111 LTVFVEQQM
-1120 LGSGPQSL
+1120 QGSGPQSL

-1162 MYAASARVRDLNA
+1162 AVAASARVRDLNA
-1175 QLSVATANGDKTK
+1175 QLAAATASGDKTK

-1198 IEKSYTSSG
+1198 IEKSYTAPG

-1241 FTTNTEAREAGA
+1241 FTTNAEAREAGV
-1253 TRVQVAPIEAAAD
+1253 TRVQAAPIEAAAD

-1292 AGPAFDALKA
+1292 EGPAFDALKA

-1322 AKAERDQQTA
+1322 AKAEREQQPQA
-1332 TAEEGAPTT
+1332 AAETGLTT
-1341 QDAIVGMGATPQQLA
+1341 QEALVGMGATPQQLA

-1366 RLRQEVVDARSREGQ
+1366 RLRQEVVDARGREGQ
-1381 VGRSAKEQALLDK
+1381 VGRTAKEQALLDK

-1416 RQKMAPQEMRMQGAY
+1416 RNKLAPQEAQMQAAY
-1431 NEARRAEQ
+1431 GEARRAEQ
-1439 EAGYVGDEAERAEMQ
+1439 EAGVVVDEAERAELQ
-1454 RELDT
+1454 RELDG

-1464 ENLTVTTSGGR
+1464 ENLTVTTAGGKIR
-1475 IQQQLEAARDELQ
+1475 QQLEAARAELQ

-1498 KEGRVPQRVL
+1498 RERTLQRSL
-1508 PGIAT
+1508 PGIVT
-1513 GAAVEVKP
+1513 GAAAEVKP
-1521 VAEER
+1521 VSEER

-1537 RTKVETLKDALQRTG
+1537 RTKVETLKEALQRTG
-1552 TEPQYFSEVA
+1552 TEPQYFRETA

-1578 DPGNLVLQR
+1578 DPGNLILQR
-1587 LEPSYRQKMS
+1587 LEPTYSQKMS

-1604 LAANTEDQTT
+1604 LASSTEDQVDAK
-1614 ARANVQT
+1614 ARVQT

-1628 DMARTEAAYKA
+1628 DMERTEAAYRA
-1639 LSERQRKYETQEDV
+1639 LSERQRKYEAQEDV

-1694 KKDSTTKTPTVQQT
+1694 KKDSKVVAPKPAQMASSNSVQQ
-1708 KSAVALARAAQTVLE
+1708 AALSVLE
-1723 RTEPKV
+1723 KLEPQARGAQAQLAQV
-1729 SAAKQDAAKVQTQ
+1729 QKQIPILNEQLAKVD
-1742 IAALT
+1742 AALT
-1747 AQKKAVDEKL
+1747 AVYPDTVAEQTNSELDSIDGLAGGVDAAQTDSVLVRYNNAKNAADPRTPFNALVQEINAITDFASKEVVAATRAADNAKNKVDAAYERQSKADITKPGV
-1757 AQIYPEAVA
+1757 AAGMQTVVA
-1766 QATADEIT
+1766 QAEAAYDTAKVEL
-1774 QIEQALR
+1774 EAAKRSYLSAR
-1781 TATLAQAPA
+1781 RAQ
-1790 SPLPTE
+1790 LN
-1796 EITGLRFVPPDLKA
+1796 L
-1810 FNTIIETTNSA
+1810 
-1821 TQKAAGEIGYTQ
+1821 
-1833 LLVDNAFK
+1833 
-1841 KLQAALNRLEKDGK
+1841 LQAYGADLRNTKLALVQ
-1855 KSPGK
+1855 K
-1860 LAGLTSAYE
+1860 LAGMS
-1869 AALFQYN
+1869 
-1876 KAQETLLDTKE
+1876 
-1887 AYLVARRSQLQLLQG
+1887 
-1902 VGYDLQLQQRALT
+1902 
-1915 SALAEYGAQ
+1915 AQ
-1924 LPQAQQTVSAL
+1924 LPQAQSQLDKLT
-1935 EKERDALQAK
+1935 KERDALQAK
-1945 LDKATEEQKRTVGEQ
+1945 LDAAEAEQKRTVGEQ

-2002 TAGAIPAAVQ
+2002 TAGKIPAAVQ
-2012 ADIKRQIASA
+2012 ADLKRQIATA

-2057 YSMVPPTATPIYE
+2057 YSMVPPTATLIYE
-2070 GDVSATQDA
+2070 GGVSATQDA

-2094 RATTAQIENARQRV
+2094 RATTAQINAARERV
-2108 SELEAAAQGPQ
+2108 AELERAAQGQQ
-2119 PAEGM
+2119 PVEGM
-2124 RLPERR
+2124 RLPERK

-2159 EAANSVTIA
+2159 EAANSIAIA

-2173 LEENPDSKTAKNKL
+2173 LEGNPDSKTAKAKL

-2194 TQDQVD
+2194 TQDQID

-2219 AKRET
+2219 ATRET

-2237 DLAYAQDAKD
+2237 DLEFAKEAKD

-2253 AEDGVAI
+2253 AEDGLAI
-2260 AKNNRDRAI
+2260 AENNRNRAV

-2277 LREAQFVK
+2277 MREAQFVK
-2285 RERTSTK
+2285 RERSSTK
-2292 QAALDAELDAA
+2292 QAAIDAELDAA
-2303 FDSTSVPLETDLVAP
+2303 FDSTSIPLETDLVAP

-2349 LVERIISEWTNV
+2349 LVERITGEWKNV

-2368 EFDSLPDNIKEQAIA
+2368 EFDSLPDSIKQQAIE

-2388 TFPGVYDPI
+2388 TFPGVYDPV

-2409 TAEDVIATLAHEI
+2409 TGEDVIATLAHEI

-2437 RIMESLYKGNKT
+2437 RIMEMLYNGNKN
-2449 VRDLA
+2449 VRELA
-2454 DAKIAETPNL
+2454 DAKIAEKPGM

-2478 EKPTTPVAKGVVAR
+2478 ENPTTPAAKGVVAR
-2492 VVAFIKNALKRLSG
+2492 VVAFVKNVLKRLSG

-2533 GGRYTGGP
+2533 GGRYMGGP
-2541 VFRSKNTPS
+2541 VFRSKNTPA
-2550 SSIVGQKAASW
+2550 SSIVGQQAGKW
-2561 DNLRGNL
+2561 DTLRGNL

-2574 VQFVDRLG
+2574 VQLVDRLG
-2582 AADEGIVRAQNAGV
+2582 AADEAFVRAQNAGV
-2596 LSSLEAET
+2596 LSSLEAES
-2604 AQYFMRLADATSQT
+2604 AQYFMRLADMTTQA

-2623 TSGPVQIVS
+2623 TTGPVKIVS
-2632 EKIGNSVE
+2632 EKIGSNTE
-2640 ERYQSQTGSNLVRVA
+2640 ERYQSQTGANLVRVA

-2685 MTNGWERL
+2685 MTNGWARL

-2746 PKHEADRLKKVP
+2746 AKHEADRLKKVP

-2783 SLTDNPDLKQLL
+2783 NLADNPDLKQLL

-2801 MPLLTSAAQNTFML
+2801 MPLMTSAVQNTFML

-2822 KGTHATADALFK
+2822 KGTHTTADALFK

-2839 KFGRGPGPAGTS
+2839 KFGRGPGPTGTS

-2864 VIDTDTFG
+2864 TIDTDTFG
-2872 VPANLVV
+2872 VPANLIV
-2879 QGMEGIKTAI
+2879 QGMEGIKTTI
-2889 PLLVQMLGIP
+2889 PALVKMLGVP
-2899 ANILRKFVT
+2899 ANILRQFVT
-2908 RSPAYIVRQLI
+2908 RSPAYVIRQLI

-2940 KEMSKMRAGR
+2940 KEMAKMRSGR

-2997 TAALQSDA
+2997 TMALQADA
-3005 ATRAVVYQDSLKKGF
+3005 ATRAVAYQDALKKGF

-3026 YRALEVQNFSRRG
+3026 FRALEVQNFSRRG
-3039 LSPSMQWLSVMVPF
+3039 LSPSMQALSVMVPF
-3053 FNAQIQGLDVLYR
+3053 FNAQIQGLDALYR

-3076 RLEIQRKIIARGSML
+3076 RLEIQRKIIARGTML
-3091 FVGTLAYAMM
+3091 MVGTLAYAMM
-3101 MQDDEEYLKATPEER
+3101 MQDDEEYMKLPPEQR
-3116 YGNFFVHIPGVKDA
+3116 YGNFFVPLPGVKDP
-3130 LKIPIPYEAGILFKA
+3130 LKVPIPYEAGILFKA
-3145 LPEAIVNVA
+3145 LPEALVSVA
-3154 MGDAKAKEAIKGLGM
+3154 MGDVKAKEAIKGIGM

-3178 VPLGTKPI
+3178 VPLGVKPI
-3186 LEAAYGQTP
+3186 AEAVYGQTL
-3195 FGPIESA
+3195 FGPIETA
-3202 REKELKAAERYRENT
+3202 REKELKAAERYREGT
-3217 PEVLKLLGG
+3217 PEALKLLGG
-3226 LTGAVG
+3226 LTGVVG
-3232 VSPLMLEHFVRGYT
+3232 VSPLMLQHFVQGYT
-3246 SSLGVSLLHVFDPV
+3246 SSLGVSLLHVFDP
-3260 LAEQGLSKATTGASK
+3260 LLSEQGLSKATTGAAK
-3275 TPFIGGLFQTADGR
+3275 TPFIGGLFQTTDGR

-3312 ASSGRTAEA
+3312 ASSGRMAEA
-3321 EAMRQNYLGMLE
+3321 EELRQNYLGTLE
-3333 MANSAGSFKQ
+3333 MASSAGAFKQ

-3348 FSQERAIRDDRRL
+3348 YSQERAIRDDRRL
-3361 TTEQKDKRIEQ
+3361 STEQKDRLIEQ

-3377 NKEAREFYAAT
+3377 NREAKQFYAAT
-3388 ERTTP
+3388 QR
-3393 R
+3393 

>member
-28 KFYPDLPLDDFY
+28 KFYSDIPLEDFY

-50 TVGGAFMGGLEGLL
+50 TVGGAFASGLESLL

-78 EEAALAGRKR
+78 EEAALAGLKR
-88 GQERADKYGEAT
+88 GQERAAKYGEAT

-106 QAYNK
+106 QAYAK
-111 DGLLSA
+111 DGFLSA
-117 AGEVFRQVPTAIAE
+117 AGETLRQVPTAIAE
-131 QAPNIAATLGSAKL
+131 QAPNIAATLGTAKL
-145 GAMAGTAVAPG
+145 GAMVGTAIAPG

-171 ALQMFGSNVERQA
+171 ALQMFGSNIERQA
-184 AEQQRAGKQVAIDTG
+184 AEQQAAGRPVDISTG

-219 MGRTVIGKVL
+219 LGRTVVGKVL

-236 LARGAQESAEKLAKE
+236 LARGAEEGAEKLAKE
-251 SLTSVITKG
+251 SLKSVIAKG
-260 TLVGGAAEIPTE
+260 TVIGGAAEIPTE
-272 ITQQMLERA
+272 IAQQMLERA

-303 GLLAPIGGVGRYT
+303 GLLAPLGGVGRFS
-316 DRAAARDV
+316 DRSAARDV
-324 AEDRRRVEEAKAQAA
+324 VENRRRIEEAKTQATAAQ
-339 AVKQAEQDSAAKAQ
+339 QAEQQRLEREQ

-362 DITQRYNDLQNKVA
+362 EITQRYNDLQSKVT
-376 ELRKTAKTKVDAND
+376 ELRKTAKAKVDAND

-404 AELQKTEEFTSTVQ
+404 AELQKTDEYASTVQ

-429 RDQAKVFEE
+429 REQAQQFEA
-438 QKAEVMKTPGA
+438 QKAEAMKAPGA
-449 QQDLFGGMP
+449 QADLFGGMP
-458 TITDMSTAGQLAA
+458 TATDMSPIGQLTAL
-471 FDKQL
+471 DTQL
-476 AELDK
+476 ADLDA
-481 QAKTATTPQQQQAI
+481 QAKKATTPQQQQAI
-495 LNQRNAI
+495 LNQRNDI
-502 EQRMYSM
+502 EQRMQ
-509 PGLTQSAQNELA
+509 TLA
-521 QLRSQ
+521 
-526 PPAATAE
+526 
-533 EARAAM
+533 
-539 GQQRYIEESPQSL
+539 
-552 VPSQEEFEEARR
+552 PSQTEFDEARR
-564 RIEALQLK
+564 KIEELQLK

-585 AARASEEFQR
+585 AARASAEFQR

-612 QPKQQ
+612 QLKQPKA
-617 KTPYLADLQKKL
+617 PDVAELQKKL

-644 LPQVQALE
+644 LPQIQALE
-652 EQPDLFGSDNK
+652 EQPDLFSADNK
-663 RFAQEEALANE
+663 RFEQEAALANE
-674 IAQGREKA
+674 IAQGREQA

-701 RSAQEEGSTAWAL
+701 RSAQEEGSAAWAL

-741 LKELYGSEQEIERL
+741 LKDLYGSEQEIERL

-765 PIDQV
+765 PIDQIT
-770 ARDNR
+770 RDNR

-780 RRIGDLELKLEG
+780 RRIGDLEIKLEG
-792 AQSETRFGPSAR
+792 AQSETKFGPSAR
-804 EGSLLQKLRST
+804 EGSLLQKLRAT

-828 AESTRDQT
+828 AESMRDQT

-851 GKLVDRLLN
+851 SKLVDQLLS

-868 PSTPITASLKAQ
+868 PAAPIATALKAQ
-880 TRQSQEKVAG
+880 TQKSQEKVAG
-890 QSEPLR
+890 QTAPLR

-922 IEAGGMQGNMFAPL
+922 IEAGGMQGNIFAQL
-936 MAEPAAEDALEKQK
+936 MAEPAAEGELEKQK

-976 KRGDA
+976 KRGEA

-1002 FKLQSANAPAMNR
+1002 FKLQAAGAPAMNR

-1050 EGMTIV
+1050 EGMTI
-1056 AVPAEGSLSTAQLT
+1056 AALPAEGSLTTAQLAE
-1070 DVQNQLAEVRNQR
+1070 VQNQLVEVRNNR

-1101 GRMAGMTGNE
+1101 GRIAGKTGNE
-1111 LTAFVEQQM
+1111 LTVFVEQQM
-1120 LGSGPQSL
+1120 QGSGPQSL

-1162 MYAASARVRDLNA
+1162 AVAASARVRDLNA
-1175 QLSVATANGDKTK
+1175 QLAAATASGDKTK

-1198 IEKSYTSSG
+1198 IEKSYTAPG

-1241 FTTNTEAREAGA
+1241 FTTNAEAREAGV
-1253 TRVQVAPIEAAAD
+1253 TRVQAAPIEAAAD

-1292 AGPAFDALKA
+1292 EGPAFDALKA

-1322 AKAERDQQTA
+1322 AKAEREQQPA
-1332 TAEEGAPTT
+1332 AAAETGLTT
-1341 QDAIVGMGATPQQLA
+1341 QEALVGMGATPQQLA

-1366 RLRQEVVDARSREGQ
+1366 RLRQEVVDARGREGQ
-1381 VGRSAKEQALLDK
+1381 VGRTAKEQALLDK

-1416 RQKMAPQEMRMQGAY
+1416 RNKLAPQEAQMQAAY
-1431 NEARRAEQ
+1431 GEARRAEQ
-1439 EAGYVGDEAERAEMQ
+1439 EAGVVVDEAERAELQ
-1454 RELDT
+1454 RELDG

-1464 ENLTVTTSGGR
+1464 ENLTVTTAGGKIR
-1475 IQQQLEAARDELQ
+1475 QQLEAARAELQ

-1498 KEGRVPQRVL
+1498 RERTLQRSL
-1508 PGIAT
+1508 PGIVT
-1513 GAAVEVKP
+1513 GAAAEVKP
-1521 VAEER
+1521 VSEER

-1537 RTKVETLKDALQRTG
+1537 RTKVETLREALQRTG
-1552 TEPQYFSEVA
+1552 TEPQYFREIA
-1562 QRLRNEVEAYY
+1562 QQLRNEVDAFEDAYESRFGSKL
-1573 DERER
+1573 DQEEWDKKRIAS
-1578 DPGNLVLQR
+1578 DAR
-1587 LEPSYRQKMS
+1587 LAK
-1597 EVLYFEV
+1597 VLYFEV
-1604 LAANTEDQTT
+1604 LASSTEDQVDAK
-1614 ARANVQT
+1614 ARVQT

-1628 DMARTEAAYKA
+1628 DMERTEAAYKA
-1639 LSERQRKYETQEDV
+1639 LSERQRKYEAQEDV

-1680 GKVFVPKS
+1680 GKIFVPKN

-1694 KKDSTTKTPTVQQT
+1694 KKDSTTKTPTAQQT
-1708 KSAVALARAAQTVLE
+1708 KSVIPVMRAAQALLE
-1723 RTEPKV
+1723 RIEPKV
-1729 SAAKQDAAKVQTQ
+1729 SAAKQDVVKVQAQ
-1742 IAALT
+1742 ITALT
-1747 AQKKAVDEKL
+1747 EQKKAVDEKL
-1757 AQIYPEAVA
+1757 AQIYPESVE
-1766 QATADEIT
+1766 QAAKEEIAR
-1774 QIEQALR
+1774 IEQTLR
-1781 TATLAQAPA
+1781 TATLAAAPA
-1790 SPLPTE
+1790 ALPVDE
-1796 EITGLRFVPPDLKA
+1796 VTGMAIAPTDLKTL
-1810 FNTIIETTNSA
+1810 NKLIETTNL
-1821 TQKAAGEIGYTQ
+1821 TVQKAASEVPYTQ
-1833 LLVDNAFK
+1833 LLVDNAFA
-1841 KLQAALNRLEKDGK
+1841 KLQAALKRLEKDGG

-1860 LAGLTSAYE
+1860 RAGLTSAYD

-1876 KAQETLLDTKE
+1876 KAQDTLLDAKE
-1887 AYLVARRSQLQLLQG
+1887 AYLVARRAQLQLLQG
-1902 VGYDLQLQQRALT
+1902 VSENLKFQQQVLT
-1915 SALAEYGAQ
+1915 NALAEYGAQ
-1924 LPQAQQTVSAL
+1924 LPQVQQTAASIA
-1935 EKERDALQAK
+1935 KERDALQAK
-1945 LDKATEEQKRTVGEQ
+1945 VDKTTEEQKRAIGAQ
-1960 QLAKD
+1960 QLERD

-1975 DAAADARAALQR
+1975 DAATQAREALQR

-1993 LAGTRVTRD
+1993 LPGVRVTRD
-2002 TAGAIPAAVQ
+2002 TAGKIPTAVQ
-2012 ADIKRQIASA
+2012 ADIKRRIAAA
-2022 ETELGK
+2022 ETELTK

-2033 RATAAEITAAK
+2033 RSTAEEINAAK
-2044 DKIVALNQSLDTL
+2044 NQIVALNNELNTI
-2057 YSMVPPTATPIYE
+2057 YSMVEPTATPIYE
-2070 GDVSATQDA
+2070 GGVSATQDA
-2079 LTAARERL
+2079 LAAARERL

-2094 RATTAQIENARQRV
+2094 RATTAQINAARERV
-2108 SELEAAAQGPQ
+2108 AELERAAQGQQ
-2119 PAEGM
+2119 PVEGM
-2124 RLPERR
+2124 RLPERK

-2159 EAANSVTIA
+2159 EAANSIAIA

-2173 LEENPDSKTAKNKL
+2173 LAGNPDSKTAKAKL

-2194 TQDQVD
+2194 TQDQID

-2219 AKRET
+2219 ATRET

-2237 DLAYAQDAKD
+2237 DLEFAKEAKD

-2253 AEDGVAI
+2253 AEDGLAI
-2260 AKNNRDRAI
+2260 AENNRNRAV
-2269 DAYNIAKE
+2269 DAYNLAKE
-2277 LREAQFVK
+2277 MREAQFVK
-2285 RERTSTK
+2285 RERTSAK

-2303 FDSTSVPLETDLVAP
+2303 FDSTSIPLETDLVAP
-2318 EKSKIQRKTGRVV
+2318 EKSKLQRKTGRVV

-2336 TSGPGMQVSAVRR
+2336 TSGPGMKVSAVRR
-2349 LVERIISEWTNV
+2349 LVERITGEWKNV

-2368 EFDSLPDNIKEQAIA
+2368 EFDSLPDSIKQQAIE

-2388 TFPGVYDPI
+2388 TFPGVYDPV

-2409 TAEDVIATLAHEI
+2409 TGEDVIATLAHEI

-2437 RIMESLYKGNKT
+2437 RIMEMLYNGNKN
-2449 VRDLA
+2449 VRELA
-2454 DAKIAETPNL
+2454 DAKIAEKPGM

-2478 EKPTTPVAKGVVAR
+2478 ESPTTPAAKGVVAR
-2492 VVAFIKNALKRLSG
+2492 VVAFVKNVLKRLSG

-2533 GGRYTGGP
+2533 GGRYMGGP
-2541 VFRSKNTPS
+2541 VFRSKNTPAS
-2550 SSIVGQKAASW
+2550 SFVGQQAGKW
-2561 DNLRGNL
+2561 DTLRGNL

-2574 VQFVDRLG
+2574 VQLVDRLG
-2582 AADEGIVRAQNAGV
+2582 AADEAFVRAQNAGV
-2596 LSSLEAET
+2596 LSSLEAES
-2604 AQYFMRLADATSQT
+2604 AQYFMRLADMTTQA

-2623 TSGPVQIVS
+2623 TTGPVKIVS
-2632 EKIGNSVE
+2632 EKIGSSTE
-2640 ERYQSQTGSNLVRVA
+2640 ERYQSQTGANLVRVA

-2685 MTNGWERL
+2685 MTNGWARL
-2693 NAENPAGAKAEYEMY
+2693 NAEDPAGAKAEYEMY

-2758 YVPFYRVENG
+2758 YVPFYRIENG

-2783 SLTDNPDLKQLL
+2783 NLADNPDLKQLL

-2801 MPLLTSAAQNTFML
+2801 MPLMTSAVQNTFML

-2822 KGTHATADALFK
+2822 KGTHTTADALFK

-2839 KFGRGPGPAGTS
+2839 KFGRGPGPTGTS

-2864 VIDTDTFG
+2864 TIDTDTFG
-2872 VPANLVV
+2872 VPANLIV
-2879 QGMEGIKTAI
+2879 QGMEGIKTTI
-2889 PLLVQMLGIP
+2889 PALVKMLGVP
-2899 ANILRKFVT
+2899 ANILRQFVT
-2908 RSPAYIVRQLI
+2908 RSPAYVIRQLI

-2940 KEMSKMRAGR
+2940 KEMAKMRGGR

-2997 TAALQSDA
+2997 TMALQADA
-3005 ATRAVVYQDSLKKGF
+3005 ATRAVAYQDALKKGF

-3026 YRALEVQNFSRRG
+3026 FRALEVQNFSRRG
-3039 LSPSMQWLSVMVPF
+3039 LSPSMQALSVMVPF

-3076 RLEIQRKIIARGSML
+3076 RLEIQRKIIARGTML
-3091 FVGTLAYAMM
+3091 MVGTLAYAMM
-3101 MQDDEEYLKATPEER
+3101 MQDDEEYMKLPPEQR
-3116 YGNFFVHIPGVKDA
+3116 YGNFFVPLPGVKDP
-3130 LKIPIPYEAGILFKA
+3130 LKVPIPYEAGILFKA
-3145 LPEAIVNVA
+3145 LPEALVSVA
-3154 MGDAKAKEAIKGLGM
+3154 MGDVKAKEAIKGIGM

-3178 VPLGTKPI
+3178 VPLGVKPI
-3186 LEAAYGQTP
+3186 AEAVYGQTL
-3195 FGPIESA
+3195 FGPIETA
-3202 REKELKAAERYRENT
+3202 REKELKAAERYREGT
-3217 PEVLKLLGG
+3217 PEALKLLGG
-3226 LTGAVG
+3226 LTGVVG
-3232 VSPLMLEHFVRGYT
+3232 VSPLMLQHFVQGYT
-3246 SSLGVSLLHVFDPV
+3246 SSLGVSLLHVFDP
-3260 LAEQGLSKATTGASK
+3260 LLSEQGMSKATTGAAK
-3275 TPFIGGLFQTADGR
+3275 TPFIGGLFQTTDGR

-3312 ASSGRTAEA
+3312 ASSGRMAEA
-3321 EAMRQNYLGMLE
+3321 EELRQNYLGTLE
-3333 MANSAGSFKQ
+3333 MASSAGAFKQ

-3348 FSQERAIRDDRRL
+3348 YSQERAIRDDRRL
-3361 TTEQKDKRIEQ
+3361 STEQKDRLIEQ

-3377 NKEAREFYAAT
+3377 NREAKQFYAAT
-3388 ERTTP
+3388 QR
-3393 R
+3393 